1 LPDELSLYT
10 KEALIDMIR
19 VALGGRVAEQI
30 FFNKV
35 TTGAGDDIKK
45 VTRIAHGLVQIY
57 GMSETFGLMS
67 YQGDDGAMVKPFSES
82 TAQRIDEEIKK
93 LVDQC
98 YEDVRVLLEEKRELV
113 EK

>member
-1 LPDELSLYT
+1 
-10 KEALIDMIR
+10 
-19 VALGGRVAEQI
+19 
-30 FFNKV
+30 
-35 TTGAGDDIKK
+35 
-45 VTRIAHGLVQIY
+45 
-57 GMSETFGLMS
+57 
-67 YQGDDGAMVKPFSES
+67 MVKPFSES